1 MTIQICISLNT
12 SIKTGIKTKV
22 ETKLQRNDLVHVF
35 LFVYM
40 TFTCHFII
48 ISVFI
53 SEKRSKIMKRK
64 HENSQS
70 ENLVLK
76 NNPAHYFNESEISD
90 IRISLLEW
98 YDKNKRTLPWRTLAE
113 DFENTDDNKRGYAVW
128 VSEIMLQQTQVATVI
143 EYYKKWMKKWPTMQ
157 DLAKSSLDEIN
168 QAWAVLFDCVTFWSC
183 YRKQNH

>member
-70 ENLVLK
+70 ENLALK
-76 NNPAHYFNESEISD
+76 NCTMNISKHCGNLNRLH
-90 IRISLLEW
+90 ILNLKVLLLI
-98 YDKNKRTLPWRTLAE
+98 T
-113 DFENTDDNKRGYAVW
+113 
-128 VSEIMLQQTQVATVI
+128 
-143 EYYKKWMKKWPTMQ
+143 
-157 DLAKSSLDEIN
+157 
-168 QAWAVLFDCVTFWSC
+168 FDMYHNVGG
-183 YRKQNH
+183 QMH